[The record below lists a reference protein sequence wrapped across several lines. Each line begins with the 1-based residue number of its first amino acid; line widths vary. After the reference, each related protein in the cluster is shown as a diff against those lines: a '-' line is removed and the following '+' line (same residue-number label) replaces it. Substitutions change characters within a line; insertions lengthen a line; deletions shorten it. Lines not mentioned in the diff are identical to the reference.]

1 MKILYAA
8 VGLAGALVA
17 SSAHA
22 GLLPGNALF
31 SSYVTNSLDTNSV
44 ALHPPSTAQ
53 GGSAAAQEFTAAGA
67 ATISSLTF
75 RLSDPTPS
83 DGGSL
88 MVFLVPNNASPGLN
102 IPSSSGLSLTGD
114 IELGTIADS
123 SLTTSASNI
132 TIPAYAALTPGTYWI
147 ALVDSS
153 ETYNG
158 GTGSASSNA
167 LWWRTG
173 DLIGRDVGNNIGNT
187 DAGLYNSHVTANGTA
202 LTSVTGNSFELQINT
217 PEPAS
222 LALLGAGTM
231 GLGFVRR
238 RRAKKSAV

>member
-8 VGLAGALVA
+8 LGLAGALVT

-44 ALHPPSTAQ
+44 VLHPSSTTL
-53 GGSAAAQEFTAAGA
+53 GGSPAAQEFTTAGA
-67 ATISSLTF
+67 TTISSLTF
-75 RLSDPTPS
+75 RLSDPTPN

-88 MVFLVPNNASPGLN
+88 MVFLVPNNSGLN
-102 IPSSSGLSLTGD
+102 IPSSTGLSLTGD
-114 IELGTIADS
+114 IDLGTIADS
-123 SLTTSASNI
+123 RLTTSASNI
-132 TIPAYAALTPGTYWI
+132 SIPAYASLAAGTYWI
-147 ALVDSS
+147 ALVDST
-153 ETYNG
+153 ETSNG
-158 GTGSASSNA
+158 GTGSAISNA
-167 LWWRTG
+167 VWWRTG
-173 DLIGRDVGNNIGNT
+173 DLIGLDVGNNAGNT
-187 DAGLYNSHVTANGTA
+187 DAGLYNSHVGPNGSV

-222 LALLGAGTM
+222 LALLGAGMM

-238 RRAKKSAV
+238 RRAKKSAA

>member
-8 VGLAGALVA
+8 IGLAGVLGA

-31 SSYVTNSLDTNSV
+31 SSYITNSLDTNAV
-44 ALHPPSTAQ
+44 ALHPPSATQ
-53 GGSAAAQEFTAAGA
+53 GGSPAAQEFTTAGA

-75 RLSDPTPS
+75 RLSDSTPS

-132 TIPAYAALTPGTYWI
+132 TIPAYATLAAGTYWI

-153 ETYNG
+153 ETFNG
-158 GTGSASSNA
+158 GTSSVASNA
-167 LWWRTG
+167 VWWRTG
-173 DLIGRDVGNNIGNT
+173 DLIGLDVGNNAGNT
-187 DAGLYNSHVTANGTA
+187 TAGLYNSHVAANGTA

-222 LALLGAGTM
+222 LALLGAGMT

-238 RRAKKSAV
+238 RRARKSAV